1 MATPYEQLSMEQ
13 VGNYDEEG
21 LRRLIQARLA
31 QAPRQ
36 MPVAAP
42 QPAPQPAPQRAL
54 PLAMD
59 SMQATMPRSL
69 RLRQQIAELEGQ
81 GAGDDGGMSLLN
93 ALAAGYAGE
102 QYAPVQA
109 HFLKRAMAMSPEN
122 RTKAQIARLSRE
134 AEIADR
140 QEGAAALQ
148 RERIEEQ
155 QRRDRERADERE
167 RQRAWQQNFQEQ
179 GQQQLQAYREAL
191 LGLRTPQAPP
201 SQENQPALQPNIIK
215 PGIAP
220 ETAMGIRGKWE
231 NFWNKVGD
239 AVNAGDPQDAS
250 RQASE
255 QLSALA
261 NSTRTILQDAVPGR
275 PSNYLVQLFN
285 AQTIEPNQ
293 LFVGK
298 GTAINRISAVQG
310 ILDNGIQ
317 AQSSILQNPAAY
329 TKSHVSNAAIKLQQL
344 KQLKAEYNALG
355 SVLSGSQDR
364 TRLEELRAKY
374 GSRKP

>member
-1 MATPYEQLSMEQ
+1 MATVYPVPNPQIEGRPLTP
-13 VGNYDEEG
+13 EEEER
-21 LRRLIQARLA
+21 LRLYMTPQR
-31 QAPRQ
+31 
-36 MPVAAP
+36 MPAAAP
-42 QPAPQPAPQRAL
+42 QPAAQPAPQRAL

-81 GAGDDGGMSLLN
+81 GAGEDSGMSLLN

-122 RTKAQIARLSRE
+122 RAKAQIARLSRE

-140 QEGAAALQ
+140 QEGAFALQ
-148 RERIEEQ
+148 RDRLEEQ
-155 QRRDRERADERE
+155 ARRDKERAEERE
-167 RQRAWQQNFQEQ
+167 RQNAWERRFREQSQQNL
-179 GQQQLQAYREAL
+179 QLYRDAL
-191 LGLRTPQAPP
+191 LGLRTPQAP
-201 SQENQPALQPNIIK
+201 SAQGDETASQPNIIK
-215 PGIAP
+215 PDIAP

-231 NFWNKVGD
+231 SIWNKVGD

-250 RQASE
+250 RQATE